1 MKALLNFLRRLFGPE
16 TTADEIFAPLNT
28 IVRRAEQYVAQQ
40 EAMAEREGEEM
51 RRLQDRIDARKVE
64 IQKTNKRAANVR
76 KLMALAD

>member
-1 MKALLNFLRRLFGPE
+1 MKALLNFL
-16 TTADEIFAPLNT
+16 
-28 IVRRAEQYVAQQ
+28 
-40 EAMAEREGEEM
+40 